1 MSKQLALWLIILLP
15 ALCAAGERAAAV
27 AQVRQDAAITFVGD
41 YLVRCPQELV
51 QKALD
56 HPVLMGALWANYRY
70 APKYEVSG
78 LAEPGALHVVDPTGI
93 VGDLWPV
100 RRKGHSRVYLA
111 AGKIDHWAVPALN
124 GGRAVFAMETVA
136 QDSLTR
142 VKVEVFLEPDSDL
155 ASALLWML
163 QPLAVKHI
171 DNRITLNFKDT
182 ARILET
188 IHRRPERVRARLKGE
203 LLQQF
208 EHVF

>member
-1 MSKQLALWLIILLP
+1 MLKQLALWLILLVP
-15 ALCAAGERAAAV
+15 ALHAGQERAVSA
-27 AQVRQDAAITFVGD
+27 AQVRRDAAITFVGN
-41 YLVRCPQELV
+41 YVVRCPHELV

-56 HPVLMGALWANYRY
+56 HPVLMGALWANYGY

-78 LAEPGALHVVDPTGI
+78 LAEPGAVHVVDPTGI

-100 RRKGHSRVYLA
+100 QRKGHSRVYLA

-155 ASALLWML
+155 ASALLWFL

-188 IHRRPERVRARLKGE
+188 IHRRPEKVRARLKGE
-203 LLQQF
+203 LLKEF
-208 EHVF
+208 ERVF